1 MLVDHLYPSP
11 FIGEDQLEVWDA
23 LLGSRMLPLGSRML
37 SWAPGCSPR
46 FRMLPGGSRMLSLRS
61 RMHPWDPGCSPE
73 VWDAPPGPGRSPGVQ
88 DAPPGI
94 RDASPWSRMHLWDLG
109 CSPWPKMHPW
119 DPGCSPRVRDALP
132 GSGML
137 PLSSIPKFQAG
148 PEGFPDSAPFSN
160 SRLVGTATGEHLN
173 SIFC

>member
-1 MLVDHLYPSP
+1 MLVDRLYPSP

-61 RMHPWDPGCSPE
+61 RMHPWDPGCSP
-73 VWDAPPGPGRSPGVQ
+73 WSRTLSWGLGCSPRDPGCIPLVQ
-88 DAPPGI
+88 DAPQ
-94 RDASPWSRMHLWDLG
+94 
-109 CSPWPKMHPW
+109 
-119 DPGCSPRVRDALP
+119 
-132 GSGML
+132 GSGMLPLVQDAPLGSGMLPLAQDAPLGSRML